1 MQISARNR
9 IRGKVVGVKTGAV
22 AAQVA
27 VDIGGGNIIT
37 SMITADSVAELG
49 IVKGDEVS
57 VIIKSTEV
65 MLSK

>member
-37 SMITADSVAELG
+37 SMITADSVADLG